1 MCENLRGAANTS
13 SAETSVFRSRAL
25 GPVEKAARSGRTL
38 GRAIGGILPYVDDPL
53 MAAIEVGV
61 VATASG
67 AAVAPVNGEAFSP
80 DGTRLAT
87 TSTDT
92 TARVWDAV

>member
-1 MCENLRGAANTS
+1 
-13 SAETSVFRSRAL
+13 
-25 GPVEKAARSGRTL
+25 
-38 GRAIGGILPYVDDPL
+38 

-80 DGTRLAT
+80 DGTPLAT

-92 TARVWDAV
+92 TARAWDAG